1 MDKIQTLGE
10 VLSMLRRRFFL
21 WASVI
26 ALGVLVSLT
35 YALSLPREY
44 ETSATI
50 QIEQPSI
57 QTGESS
63 SGSINASMLQKLQIV
78 EQRVMARDNLLTII
92 NKYGLYPG
100 LADAQKV
107 ELLRRSARVHHI
119 TNPDFR
125 WRQDISPSAL
135 LVTVRMNDPVLA
147 ANVANEL
154 VNNVLAEE
162 EARRTARVRETLA
175 FFDGEERRI
184 GAAISVLEEQIAEF
198 KRRNDVLLPGGLE
211 ALQTR
216 LSNLQQLQLEVS
228 RQIVALTE
236 IGTGSENSVRAQ
248 RVRRLEEERDVYQD
262 EIDRIVAQIRALPGM
277 EQQLSKLQRQLR
289 TLEDQFA
296 AITVGKSEAE
306 MNQMLE
312 ANSQSN
318 SFAVLEK
325 ALPPDWPIAP
335 SRKKILA
342 MGGLLS
348 GVVALVLVFLAEL
361 RSPKIWTRSQL
372 ERQLGM
378 RAVVAIP
385 VIESKPERRKRFVKA
400 GLTLTAFATM
410 VAALA
415 GIILKF
421 GR

>member
-1 MDKIQTLGE
+1 
-10 VLSMLRRRFFL
+10 
-21 WASVI
+21 
-26 ALGVLVSLT
+26 
-35 YALSLPREY
+35 
-44 ETSATI
+44 
-50 QIEQPSI
+50 
-57 QTGESS
+57 
-63 SGSINASMLQKLQIV
+63 
-78 EQRVMARDNLLTII
+78 
-92 NKYGLYPG
+92 
-100 LADAQKV
+100 
-107 ELLRRSARVHHI
+107 
-119 TNPDFR
+119 
-125 WRQDISPSAL
+125 
-135 LVTVRMNDPVLA
+135 MNDPVLA

-262 EIDRIVAQIRALPGM
+262 EINRIVAQIRALPGM

-361 RSPKIWTRSQL
+361 RSPKIWTRSP
-372 ERQLGM
+372 
-378 RAVVAIP
+378 A
-385 VIESKPERRKRFVKA
+385 
-400 GLTLTAFATM
+400 
-410 VAALA
+410 
-415 GIILKF
+415 
-421 GR
+421 